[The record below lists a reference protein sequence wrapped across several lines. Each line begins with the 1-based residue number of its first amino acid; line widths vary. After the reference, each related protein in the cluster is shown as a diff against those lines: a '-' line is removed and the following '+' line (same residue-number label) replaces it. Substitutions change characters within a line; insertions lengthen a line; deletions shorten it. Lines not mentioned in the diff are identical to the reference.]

1 MAMLIIFSFFVFAY
15 KISDTFEK
23 RINTSL
29 STLNSL
35 STNSTNYNSSFGLR
49 LGFWSYSMEVVKDN
63 FLFGLGTGDYLD
75 EVKKKFRKK
84 NILI

>member
-1 MAMLIIFSFFVFAY
+1 MILL
-15 KISDTFEK
+15 KK

-63 FLFGLGTGDYLD
+63 FLFFGLGTGDYLD
-75 EVKKKFRKK
+75 EVKKNLEKK
-84 NILI
+84 TFLYEKT